1 MPAVCPHCRHALPQ
15 PAPAACPHCGT
26 ALAGNPAA
34 PAPRFAR
41 GSGAMPSPMA
51 HGRWI
56 WVAVAGLA
64 LLLGLQTLL
73 ADREQLA
80 AQARW
85 RPLVERLCGVFGC
98 QVPAWREPAALTMPT
113 VKSGRCRTCPAPCR
127 CRPVPQ
133 RCPLGAAVA
142 GAATDL
148 SDADGRVIGSRVFN
162 PREYLGVEADPGLL
176 PRARAARPRS
186 GPRTGRGHGRIHLRL
201 PLSPCAARWHRADA
215 RARLDPSAG
224 PPRPALP
231 FHGNHR
237 AEPAPT
243 PRHRSRCAEAAVA

>member
-15 PAPAACPHCGT
+15 PAPAACPHCGK

-34 PAPRFAR
+34 AAPRFAR

-98 QVPAWREPAALTMPT
+98 EVPAWREPAALTMLDRQ
-113 VKSGRCRTCPAPCR
+113 V
-127 CRPVPQ
+127 RPLPDL
-133 RCPLGAAVA
+133 PGALQVQASFRNDARWAQPWPVLQL
-142 GAATDL
+142 TL
-148 SDADGRVIGSRVFN
+148 SDADGRALGSRAFT

-176 PRARAARPRS
+176 APGQS
-186 GPRTGRGHGRIHLRL
+186 GQASFLVR
-201 PLSPCAARWHRADA
+201 
-215 RARLDPSAG
+215 
-224 PPRPALP
+224 
-231 FHGNHR
+231 
-237 AEPAPT
+237 EPA
-243 PRHRSRCAEAAVA
+243 AATAAFTFDFH